1 MENYLYTVAEVS
13 EILKINRNAVYELIN
28 HGLLQG
34 LKLGSMKITKFELLR
49 FLKAYNGKN
58 LDDLD
63 NIKDLKEG
71 AKIC

>member
-13 EILKINRNAVYELIN
+13 EIFKINKNAVYELIN

-34 LKLGSMKITKFELLR
+34 LKLGAMKITKLEILR
-49 FLKAYNGKN
+49 FLDTYNGKN

-63 NIKDLKEG
+63 NIKDLKNMVN
-71 AKIC
+71 